1 MTLSPVEIA
10 QLTGGAYVLSA
21 KPLSDR
27 LRKDLAV
34 TWWPVPLI
42 VIEYCICVCFC
53 VSVVN
58 SLVLI

>member
-10 QLTGGAYVLSA
+10 QLTGSAYVLSA

-42 VIEYCICVCFC
+42 VIEYCVCVF
-53 VSVVN
+53 VS
-58 SLVLI
+58 L